1 MNNKKIMQGVWIG
14 LITGIFLAL
23 FLKLVQAVMGNKVYT
38 LLLNVDYI
46 PIVKN
51 YQFPE
56 VIEVSFHLIISV
68 ILCIVLVLLL
78 DKSTAFIRNRVMYF
92 SFLINI
98 AIGLLLYPT
107 TLFSNRTPSFTDA
120 VSLFWW
126 IVGHALYGLLVGIL
140 LKKWLSKGTQC

>member
-1 MNNKKIMQGVWIG
+1 MNSNKIMQGVWIG
-14 LITGIFLAL
+14 LVTGIILAL
-23 FLKLVQAVMGNKVYT
+23 FLKSVQAVMGYKVYT

-56 VIEVSFHLIISV
+56 VIEVSFHLIVSV
-68 ILCIVLVLLL
+68 ILCIVLLLLL
-78 DKSTAFIRNRVMYF
+78 DKNTDFIRNRVIYF
-92 SFLINI
+92 SFLINT

-107 TLFSNRTPSFTDA
+107 TTFSSRTPSFSDA

-126 IVGHALYGLLVGIL
+126 IVGHALYGLLVGIM
-140 LKKWLSKGTQC
+140 LKRTIGRKR